1 MSLDPQAVLDC
12 GWVAIGLIWLA
23 SALGAKP
30 AARRIPLAARA
41 LHILVLV
48 LALSLIFSR
57 YFRVGFLRTRFVP
70 ANAWAGWL
78 GCAVAWA
85 GFAFTVWARYR
96 LGRNWSGMVEV
107 KENHTLVRS
116 GPYALVRHP
125 IYTGLSLALLGTAV
139 VCGELH
145 CLIGAMLAFFE
156 WKRKSLM
163 EERFMAEQF
172 GRAYLDYRHQV
183 KSLIPFVW

>member
-1 MSLDPQAVLDC
+1 ARAVVDC
-12 GWVAIGLIWLA
+12 GWAAIGIIWLV
-23 SALGAKP
+23 SALGTKP
-30 AARRIPLAARA
+30 TARRIPLAARG

-48 LALSLIFSR
+48 LAWSLIFAR

-70 ANAWAGWL
+70 EGAWAGWL
-78 GCAVAWA
+78 GCAVAWM
-85 GFAFTVWARYR
+85 GFAFTVWARYC

-107 KENHTLVRS
+107 KENHTLVRR

-139 VCGELH
+139 VYGDLC
-145 CLIGAMLAFFE
+145 CLIGALLAFFE

-163 EERFMAEQF
+163 EERFMIEQF
-172 GRAYLDYRHQV
+172 GREYIDYRHEV